1 VCAHSSSQQNPDYA
15 GRLQSILESRNLTL
29 HQVSRRSEILYGRS
43 SAYFLPHNLY
53 YDLRLPT
60 FSPSIHQLIALSR
73 ISNYRLTDWFRVFDF
88 HVEEIPRLQLLT
100 PPTRTVLLNSGVED
114 QNAWMPWLEERTSLG
129 PTSSVA
135 PLPQLVWVSHW
146 RRLGSISK
154 IGNEN
159 LYARIGREDAL
170 AFPELVPGSIVRI
183 NPGVG
188 SEPARKNG
196 TISQQIFLIEHSRG
210 LYCCR
215 LRVADNDLVV
225 PVSSLLSYAQVEFR
239 LSREAQVLGV
249 VDLEIRPEI
258 DHPQP
263 EVPDDL
269 ASYWKPTPLMPQV
282 KLGSLLRNGRRR
294 MNLSLCEASDLSRRV
309 SGSLQDQRYFIS
321 QSSLCDYEVLDTP
334 PRHFQKIVT
343 LSVIYGL
350 NFHKLLAAVGVN
362 IDGAGAEFMPDH
374 LAARLQPAGLDVVA
388 GRDESNVGDFLGE
401 FQREWGEVPLFL
413 RTSLGTVSGLAEV
426 SLGDVFWTGG
436 EQTPLHPDLQ
446 NAAVVFVNRRRRK
459 PVHFRSKPP
468 WQQPLYVVLK
478 RDGTYLCACCSMEN
492 DTLVVHP
499 YSQTLYRPTR
509 LRLHH
514 DAEVVGQIVT
524 IARKMARS

>member
-15 GRLQSILESRNLTL
+15 GRLQSILKSRNLTL
-29 HQVSRRSEILYGRS
+29 HQVSRSSKILYGRS

-114 QNAWMPWLEERTSLG
+114 QNAWMPWLEERTSLI
-129 PTSSVA
+129 PTPSVA
-135 PLPQLVWVSHW
+135 PLTQLVRVSHW

-183 NPGVG
+183 NPRVG
-188 SEPARKNG
+188 SEPVRKNG
-196 TISQQIFLIEHSRG
+196 TTSKQISLIEHSRG
-210 LYCCR
+210 LSCCR
-215 LRVADNDLVV
+215 LRLADNDLIV

-249 VDLEIRPEI
+249 VDLEIRPEF
-258 DHPQP
+258 DDPHP
-263 EVPDDL
+263 EVPNDL
-269 ASYWKPTPLMPQV
+269 ASYWKPTALMPQV
-282 KLGSLLRNGRRR
+282 RLGSLLRNGRTR
-294 MNLSLCEASDLSRRV
+294 MNMSLREASDLSRRV

-334 PRHFQKIVT
+334 PRHFQKLVT
-343 LSVIYGL
+343 LCVIYGL
-350 NFHKLLAAVGVN
+350 NFHKLLAAIGVN
-362 IDGAGAEFMPDH
+362 IEEAGTEFMPDH
-374 LAARLQPAGLDVVA
+374 LAARIQPARLDVIA
-388 GRDESNVGDFLGE
+388 GRDESYGGGFL
-401 FQREWGEVPLFL
+401 RELGRDWGEAPLFL
-413 RTSLGTVSGLAEV
+413 RTSLATVSGLAEV
-426 SLGDVFWTGG
+426 SLADVFWTGG
-436 EQTPLHPDLQ
+436 EQTPLHPNLQ
-446 NAAVVFVNRRRRK
+446 NAVVVLVNRRNRR

-468 WQQPLYVVLK
+468 WQQPLYVVSK
-478 RDGTYLCACCSMEN
+478 RDGTYLCACCSIEN

-514 DAEVVGQIVT
+514 DAEVVGRIVT
-524 IARKMARS
+524 IARKMA